1 MNSLQQ
7 LHKHEL
13 CQRSFCSSQ
22 TYINEIR
29 RKYQKAKINRRKSS
43 AIEVGFDKTASKL
56 CVRFGYRESR
66 ETIPVNDLSS
76 LPHRDEMRVFLR
88 ICIRSNLV
96 KAKKQ
101 KAFSFFFWSNSFL
114 FVNKLLLMWMGCV
127 MFLFGQPFF
136 WSTVF
141 LVNLCYVTPER
152 SSAPFGPFLW
162 ALGPR
167 SINDGNRQFLITHT
181 VTSNCTYIKRGKNQN
196 TQTF

>member
-101 KAFSFFFWSNSFL
+101 KAFSFFFGQILFYLSTSFFL
-114 FVNKLLLMWMGCV
+114 CEWAVLCFCLVNHFFGLL
-127 MFLFGQPFF
+127 FF
-136 WSTVF
+136 WSTCVM
-141 LVNLCYVTPER
+141 LHR
-152 SSAPFGPFLW
+152 SVPLHRSDLSFGLW
-162 ALGPR
+162 GHAA
-167 SINDGNRQFLITHT
+167 
-181 VTSNCTYIKRGKNQN
+181 
-196 TQTF
+196 